1 MGRGPVSGVLV
12 VREGRV
18 GDVEAMG
25 WASSKEQR
33 DVWRG
38 LLDRSFDDQACFI
51 VAELD
56 GRVVGK
62 AVLDWVR
69 NVDGTP
75 WLWMFSVDPEFRS
88 QGIGTRML
96 EFAEARARDRGQT
109 AIEMC
114 VDDDNPRARDFY
126 LRNGYAAV
134 GSYLDE
140 YDKPVEDG
148 TTVRVAT
155 PGVLLRKELG
165 LTAQPAPQPEGQR
178 LRDDLARYYD
188 QDAADRAARPLS
200 GEGVRRRHEFVKAL
214 LAAGLTRVLDVGL
227 GPGVDAIA
235 LGEAGLSVSG
245 VDLSTEHVRLA
256 RAVGIDAQVGAAQNL
271 PFADASFDA
280 IWCVSVLMHM
290 PDADLHEALREFT
303 RVVRPGGLAAFGM
316 WGGDGTAGINPEDT
330 LDPPRYFNWRTDQ
343 AMRDAISEHATILQF
358 DTWTATGRGDLTFT
372 YQWCVAR
379 L

>member
-1 MGRGPVSGVLV
+1 M
-12 VREGRV
+12 
-18 GDVEAMG
+18 
-25 WASSKEQR
+25 
-33 DVWRG
+33 
-38 LLDRSFDDQACFI
+38 
-51 VAELD
+51 
-56 GRVVGK
+56 
-62 AVLDWVR
+62 
-69 NVDGTP
+69 
-75 WLWMFSVDPEFRS
+75 
-88 QGIGTRML
+88 
-96 EFAEARARDRGQT
+96 
-109 AIEMC
+109 
-114 VDDDNPRARDFY
+114 
-126 LRNGYAAV
+126 
-134 GSYLDE
+134 
-140 YDKPVEDG
+140 
-148 TTVRVAT
+148 
-155 PGVLLRKELG
+155 
-165 LTAQPAPQPEGQR
+165 
-178 LRDDLARYYD
+178 
-188 QDAADRAARPLS
+188 
-200 GEGVRRRHEFVKAL
+200 
-214 LAAGLTRVLDVGL
+214 LDVGL